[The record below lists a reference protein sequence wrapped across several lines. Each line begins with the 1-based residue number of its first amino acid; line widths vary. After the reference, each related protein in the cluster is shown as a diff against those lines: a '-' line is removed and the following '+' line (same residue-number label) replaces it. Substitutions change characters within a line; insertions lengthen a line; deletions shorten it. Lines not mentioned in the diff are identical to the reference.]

1 MTNNLRIYFPVA
13 LTHNYI
19 RIVEYILSVREKSFV
34 SNVFVNEASMRSDV
48 DNFAPGII
56 FKIRLIAKLNF
67 EIVFESVNKVGVTIG
82 NIFA

>member
-1 MTNNLRIYFPVA
+1 MKRGA
-13 LTHNYI
+13 
-19 RIVEYILSVREKSFV
+19 
-34 SNVFVNEASMRSDV
+34 

-67 EIVFESVNKVGVTIG
+67 EIVFESVNKLRVTIG

>member
-34 SNVFVNEASMRSDV
+34 SNVFVNTVLRA
-48 DNFAPGII
+48 F
-56 FKIRLIAKLNF
+56 
-67 EIVFESVNKVGVTIG
+67 TIG
-82 NIFA
+82 NFVLASFFLVKDVVNQVLNCFGKR